1 MRDRRRRAT
10 VMAMAAFSLL
20 AGAGSL
26 HAIETLDDASLA
38 TAEVSLPEQLPFAK
52 KGQILIMATPKADL
66 LKATHEGPPV
76 ERKSRDYVRMTV
88 VAP

>member
-1 MRDRRRRAT
+1 MKDRQGRVAA
-10 VMAMAAFSLL
+10 AMVAFSLV
-20 AGAGSL
+20 AGAAGQL

-76 ERKSRDYVRMTV
+76 ERKSRNHVRMTV